1 MREIKFRMLVQQQ
14 IDEGDNKGWSDPFF
28 VYYTTLEVPT
38 FPAKEDIKIII
49 KDLQFTGLYDKNGKE
64 IYEGDVVDGYSGKY
78 QLIFVQVTGT
88 GYFFYWKPLEQCTE
102 SMTGFIDEYTVIG
115 NIYENKDLPT
125 N

>member
-1 MREIKFRMLVQQQ
+1 MRDLKFRSWDEQTKSMVYFDLESVQRNLFSVRQ
-14 IDEGDNKGWSDPFF
+14 IASRNNWSNP
-28 VYYTTLEVPT
+28 VM
-38 FPAKEDIKIII
+38 
-49 KDLQFTGLYDKNGKE
+49 QFTGLYDKNGKE

-78 QLIFVQVTGT
+78 QLIFVQVTDT

-115 NIYENKDLPT
+115 NIYENKDLLS

>member
-1 MREIKFRMLVQQQ
+1 MREIKFRAKRV
-14 IDEGDNKGWSDPFF
+14 DNGAWVYGHYMYSEVEEIHYIATSSFEHGFKEVDP
-28 VYYTTLEVPT
+28 TTVC
-38 FPAKEDIKIII
+38 
-49 KDLQFTGLYDKNGKE
+49 QFTGLCDKNGKC

-115 NIYENKDLPT
+115 NIYDNKDLLS